1 MIETLYKAASNAF
14 EKLLFTVNEMRLL
27 FFIFWLCIGAVT
39 VNADA
44 RTRTV
49 TYLENSEHELKIY
62 FIEGKE
68 PGKTLMIIGGIQ
80 GDEPGGYLAADLYAD
95 LLLRK
100 GNLIV
105 APRANFYTI
114 RNNQR
119 GINGDMNRKFGSEQP
134 SHNDFDTTIVAILK
148 DLISRS
154 DVLLN
159 LHEGSGYFSPTF
171 VSNIRN
177 PLKYGQSIIADAS
190 SYTHTDGTIIDLEG
204 TAISVI
210 NDINQNI
217 ENSDHIFHFN
227 NHDTLSDS
235 TKHIEQRK
243 SATFYA
249 LTVEGIPAFGLET
262 SKDIQS
268 IETKVYY
275 QTLAI
280 NAFMKQ
286 YDIIPEHPSV
296 SLPPPELDHLVVS
309 LIGNPI
315 PFAVKNGTTLTV
327 PEGFSIQVTSILANY
342 KRGLTLDI
350 LGFGNLNDLGRV
362 AKITSP
368 TKIKVYKDAFPCG
381 EISIETT
388 RGTSIGANT
397 VSVSSSRELKN
408 IECTVA
414 GKNIVVSPDDTL
426 HIIRG
431 DVIKISGAQVSG
443 STYSRNDDIRV
454 NFVGFVGNTRFNDG
468 NDRGYSIDT
477 ASGLL
482 DRFSVDK
489 TGKLYRIEALYK
501 TETIGTIYVELHEP
515 EIEYLIVE
523 HDDGTKLALT
533 PGSVFQCEKK
543 GKIKVI
549 SIISNIQSE
558 PFIETYISN
567 GSGTLKELHLPAV
580 LDTAISF
587 DLQFRRAILELGSI
601 SFRTSG

>member
-1 MIETLYKAASNAF
+1 MIGLYDGTASAAR
-14 EKLLFTVNEMRLL
+14 EKFFILAHEMRIAIYIL
-27 FFIFWLCIGAVT
+27 WLCIGAVT
-39 VNADA
+39 VKADA
-44 RTRTV
+44 RTRTDIHF
-49 TYLENSEHELKIY
+49 ENSEHELKIY

-95 LLLRK
+95 MLLRK

-119 GINGDMNRKFGSEQP
+119 SINGDMNRKFGPEQP
-134 SHNDFDTTIVAILK
+134 SNNDFDTAIVDILK

-159 LHEGSGYFSPTF
+159 LHEGSGFFSPTLI
-171 VSNIRN
+171 SELRN
-177 PLKYGQSIIADAS
+177 PMRYGQSVIADAS
-190 SYTHTDGTIIDLEG
+190 TYTHTNGTVIDLEG
-204 TAISVI
+204 SATAVI

-217 ENSDHIFHFN
+217 ENSDHYFHFN
-227 NHDTLSDS
+227 NHATLSDS

-249 LTVEGIPAFGLET
+249 LTVLGIPAFGLET

-286 YDIIPEHPSV
+286 YGIIPEHPSV
-296 SLPPPELDHLVVS
+296 SLPPPELDHLVVN
-309 LIGNPI
+309 LIGNTL

-327 PEGFSIQVTSILANY
+327 PEGSSIQVTSILANY

-362 AKITSP
+362 AKILTP
-368 TKIKVYKDAFPCG
+368 TKIKVFKDAFPCG
-381 EISIETT
+381 EVSIETT
-388 RGTSIGANT
+388 KKTEETNAVFATPPI
-397 VSVSSSRELKN
+397 ELKN
-408 IECTVA
+408 IEFTVA
-414 GKNIVVSPDDTL
+414 GGNIVVSPDDTL

-431 DVIKISGAQVSG
+431 DVIKISGAQISG
-443 STYSRNDDIRV
+443 TSYSDTRV

-468 NDRGYSIDT
+468 DDRGYYIDT
-477 ASGLL
+477 ASDLL

-501 TETIGTIYVELHEP
+501 TETIGTVYAVLHEP

-523 HDDGTKLALT
+523 RDDGTKLALT
-533 PGSVFQCEKK
+533 PGSVFQCERK
-543 GKIKVI
+543 GKIKVV
-549 SIISNIQSE
+549 SIISNIQAE
-558 PFIETYISN
+558 PFIETFISN
-567 GSGTLKELHLPAV
+567 GSGTLKELLLPAV

-587 DLQFRRAILELGSI
+587 DLQFRRAALDLGSI
-601 SFRTSG
+601 SFRTRG